1 MERLAAIV
9 LAAGRSSRMH
19 GLKPLLE
26 AGGSTLLER
35 AVGVFTAVGIDDVVV
50 VTGHRGDE
58 VAPAAARAGAR
69 TVPNPRF
76 DDGMYSSVQ
85 AGVAALGDGVTR
97 FFLLPADVPL
107 VRPETAGRLARAAA
121 TTARSAAA
129 GPSATGGAAGPAV
142 VYPAF
147 RESTGHPPL
156 ISTALRDEI
165 LGGRPAGGLRELLMR
180 HAASSLLLEV
190 DDPGVL
196 LDADTQDELA
206 RLRELAAGEDLP
218 DEARC
223 LELLGERGAPQ
234 AVVAHSRAVA
244 AVAAALAAA
253 LNDRGQHLCEPLVAA
268 GALLHDVA
276 RDQPRHA
283 EAGADLL
290 GRLGYSRVAAVV
302 LRHMGLDAA
311 DDDVGEAQVVYLAD
325 KLVQGDQ
332 LVGLD
337 ARFAARL
344 ERFARYPAALAGA
357 TARKDEAEKLL
368 RRVEGVLE
376 RPVADVL
383 PAAWRTGEISPP
395 DGRR

>member
-1 MERLAAIV
+1 MEHLAAIV
-9 LAAGRSSRMH
+9 LAAGRSSRMRE
-19 GLKPLLE
+19 LKPLLE
-26 AGGSTLLER
+26 VGASTLLER
-35 AVGVFTAVGIDDVVV
+35 AVGAFTAVGIDEVVV

-58 VAPAAARAGAR
+58 VAPVAARVGAVP
-69 TVPNPRF
+69 VPNLRF

-85 AGVAALGDGVTR
+85 AGVAALAAGVTR

-107 VRPETAGRLARAAA
+107 VRPETVGRLARAAGSPA
-121 TTARSAAA
+121 GPAA
-129 GPSATGGAAGPAV
+129 GQSTAGGVAGPAV
-142 VYPAF
+142 VFPAF

-156 ISTALRDEI
+156 ISAALRDEI

-180 HAASSLLLEV
+180 HSASSLLLEV

-196 LDADTQDELA
+196 LDADTQDDLA
-206 RLRELAAGEDLP
+206 RLRERAAGEDLP

-223 LELLGERGAPQ
+223 LELLREHGTPEE
-234 AVVAHSRAVA
+234 VVSHSRAVA

-253 LNDRGQHLCEPLVAA
+253 LNERGRHLCEPLVAA

-283 EAGADLL
+283 EAGAEVL
-290 GRLGYSRVAAVV
+290 GRLGYPRVAAVV
-302 LRHMGLDAA
+302 RRHMGLDDA

-344 ERFARYPAALAGA
+344 GRFARYPAALAGA
-357 TARKDEAEKLL
+357 TARRDEAEKLL
-368 RRVEGVLE
+368 RQVESVLE

-383 PAAWRTGEISPP
+383 PAAGRTGGLSPP

>member
-19 GLKPLLE
+19 ELKPLLE
-26 AGGSTLLER
+26 AGGRTLLER
-35 AVGVFTAVGIDDVVV
+35 AVATFVAVGIDDVVV

-58 VAPAAARAGAR
+58 VAPVAARAGAG
-69 TVPNPRF
+69 TVSNPRF
-76 DDGMYSSVQ
+76 GDGMYSSVQ
-85 AGVAALGDGVTR
+85 AGVAALATGVTR

-107 VRPETAGRLARAAA
+107 VRPETVGRLARSAGSAAGDAAA
-121 TTARSAAA
+121 A
-129 GPSATGGAAGPAV
+129 PAV

-196 LDADTQDELA
+196 LDADTQDDLA
-206 RLRELAAGEDLP
+206 RIRERAAGEDLP

-223 LELLGERGAPQ
+223 LELLRERGTPG
-234 AVVAHSRAVA
+234 AVVSHSRAVA

-253 LNDRGQHLCEPLVAA
+253 VNGRGQHLCEPLVAA

-276 RDQPRHA
+276 RDQLRHA
-283 EAGADLL
+283 EAGADVL
-290 GRLGYSRVAAVV
+290 GSLGYPRVAAVV
-302 LRHMGLDAA
+302 LRHMGLDDA
-311 DDDVGEAQVVYLAD
+311 DDDLGEAQVVYLAD
-325 KLVQGDQ
+325 KLVEGDR

-357 TARKDEAEKLL
+357 TARKDEAAEVL

>member
-19 GLKPLLE
+19 DFKPLLE
-26 AGGSTLLER
+26 AGGLTLLER
-35 AVGVFTAVGIDDVVV
+35 AVGAFTAVGIDDVVV

-58 VAPAAARAGAR
+58 VAPVVARAGAG

-76 DDGMYSSVQ
+76 DDGMFSSVQ
-85 AGVAALGDGVTR
+85 AGVSALAAGVAR

-107 VRPETAGRLARAAA
+107 VRPETVGRLARAAG
-121 TTARSAAA
+121 SAA
-129 GPSATGGAAGPAV
+129 GPSATGGVAGPAV

-147 RESTGHPPL
+147 HESTGHPPL
-156 ISTALRDEI
+156 ISMALRDEI
-165 LGGRPAGGLRELLMR
+165 MGGRPAGGLRELLMR
-180 HAASSLLLEV
+180 HAASSRLLEV

-196 LDADTQDELA
+196 LDADTQDDLA
-206 RLRELAAGEDLP
+206 RMRERAAGEDLP

-223 LELLGERGAPQ
+223 LELLRARGTPE
-234 AVVAHSRAVA
+234 AVVSHSRAVA
-244 AVAAALAAA
+244 AVAAVLAAA
-253 LNDRGQHLCEPLVAA
+253 LNERRKYLCEPLVAA

-283 EAGADLL
+283 EAGADVL
-290 GRLGYSRVAAVV
+290 GRLGYQRVAAVV
-302 LRHMGLDAA
+302 LRHMGLDDA
-311 DDDVGEAQVVYLAD
+311 DDDVGEVEVVYLAD
-325 KLVQGDQ
+325 KLVEGDR

-357 TARKDEAEKLL
+357 TARRDEAERVL
-368 RRVEGVLE
+368 RRVEGLLG

-383 PAAWRTGEISPP
+383 PAAWRTGEVSPL

>member
-9 LAAGRSSRMH
+9 LAAGRSSRMRE
-19 GLKPLLE
+19 LKPLLE
-26 AGGSTLLER
+26 VGAGTLLER
-35 AVGVFTAVGIDDVVV
+35 AVGAFTAVGIDEVVV

-58 VAPAAARAGAR
+58 VAPVAARVGAVP
-69 TVPNPRF
+69 VPNPRF

-85 AGVAALGDGVTR
+85 AGVAALAAGVTR

-107 VRPETAGRLARAAA
+107 VRPETVGRLARAAGSP
-121 TTARSAAA
+121 TRPAA
-129 GPSATGGAAGPAV
+129 GQSIAGGVAGPAV
-142 VYPAF
+142 VFPAF

-156 ISTALRDEI
+156 ISAALRDEI

-180 HAASSLLLEV
+180 HSASSLLLEV

-196 LDADTQDELA
+196 LDADTQDDLA
-206 RLRELAAGEDLP
+206 RLRERAAGEDLP

-223 LELLGERGAPQ
+223 LDLLREHGAPEE
-234 AVVAHSRAVA
+234 VVSHSRAVA

-253 LNDRGQHLCEPLVAA
+253 LNGRGQHLCEPLVVA

-283 EAGADLL
+283 EAGADVL
-290 GRLGYSRVAAVV
+290 GRLGYRRVAEVV
-302 LRHMGLDAA
+302 LRHMALDEAE
-311 DDDVGEAQVVYLAD
+311 DDVGEAQVVYLAD
-325 KLVQGDQ
+325 KLVQGDR

-357 TARKDEAEKLL
+357 TARRDEAEKLL

-383 PAAWRTGEISPP
+383 PAAWQTGEISPP

>member
-19 GLKPLLE
+19 ELKPLLE
-26 AGGSTLLER
+26 AGGRTLLER
-35 AVGVFTAVGIDDVVV
+35 AVAAFVAVGIDDVVV

-58 VAPAAARAGAR
+58 VAPVAARAGAG
-69 TVPNPRF
+69 TVSNPRF
-76 DDGMYSSVQ
+76 GDGMYSSVQ
-85 AGVAALGDGVTR
+85 AGVAALATGVTR

-107 VRPETAGRLARAAA
+107 VRPETVGRLVRAAG
-121 TTARSAAA
+121 SAA
-129 GPSATGGAAGPAV
+129 GDAAAAPAV

-196 LDADTQDELA
+196 LDADTQDDLA
-206 RLRELAAGEDLP
+206 RIRERAAGEDLP

-223 LELLGERGAPQ
+223 LELLRERGTPG
-234 AVVAHSRAVA
+234 AVVSHSRAVA

-253 LNDRGQHLCEPLVAA
+253 VNGRGQHLCEPLVAA

-276 RDQPRHA
+276 RDQLRHA
-283 EAGADLL
+283 EAGADVL
-290 GRLGYSRVAAVV
+290 GSLGYPRVAAVV
-302 LRHMGLDAA
+302 LRHMGLDDA
-311 DDDVGEAQVVYLAD
+311 DDDLGEAQVVYLAD
-325 KLVQGDQ
+325 KLVEGDR

-357 TARKDEAEKLL
+357 TARKDEAAEVL

>member
-9 LAAGRSSRMH
+9 LAAGRSSRM
-19 GLKPLLE
+19 GELKPLLE
-26 AGGSTLLER
+26 VGASTLLER
-35 AVGVFTAVGIDDVVV
+35 AVGAFTAVGIDEVVV

-58 VAPAAARAGAR
+58 VAPVAARAGAL
-69 TVPNPRF
+69 TVPNPRL

-85 AGVAALGDGVTR
+85 AGVAALAAGVTR

-107 VRPETAGRLARAAA
+107 VRPETVGRLARAAG
-121 TTARSAAA
+121 SPVGPAA
-129 GPSATGGAAGPAV
+129 GRPAAGVAAGPAV
-142 VYPAF
+142 VFPAF

-156 ISTALRDEI
+156 ISAALRDEI
-165 LGGRPAGGLRELLMR
+165 LGDRPAGGLRELLMR
-180 HAASSLLLEV
+180 HSASSLLLEV

-196 LDADTQDELA
+196 LDADTQDDLA
-206 RLRELAAGEDLP
+206 RLRERAAGEGLP

-223 LELLGERGAPQ
+223 LELLREQGTPEQ
-234 AVVAHSRAVA
+234 VVSHSRVVA

-253 LNDRGQHLCEPLVAA
+253 LNERGRHLCEPLVAA

-283 EAGADLL
+283 EAGAEVL
-290 GRLGYSRVAAVV
+290 GRLGYPRVAAVV
-302 LRHMGLDAA
+302 RRHMGLDDA

-332 LVGLD
+332 LVGLE

-357 TARKDEAEKLL
+357 TARRDEAEKLL
-368 RRVEGVLE
+368 RRVESVLE

-383 PAAWRTGEISPP
+383 PAAWRTGGISPP